1 MRYREVLTYPI
12 AVRRDATQPLREQ
25 IAEQI
30 AAAVDGGT
38 AQRGSR
44 VPSTRTLAELLG
56 VSRGVVGEAYD
67 LLHSRGYLVTRP
79 GSGTFISAGSV
90 PSKAVRAAGAA
101 PQWTV
106 DFTPGQ
112 LCGEAFP
119 IRAWRAAWRYASHQV
134 PAPVAAPSLGMPA
147 LRRAI
152 VEHLAQTRGI
162 VAPGHEVVV
171 TAGTAAGLRLVLE
184 ALCGGPSGGS
194 SGGSSGAVAVERPIS
209 PDLLRA
215 TAAAF
220 LPAAIR
226 PLPDDFGDLPH
237 DVRVAVVCPD
247 GNRPLGT
254 VMSEPLRREAL
265 SWSRAGGTL
274 VEVAR
279 DAIFLPH
286 TAGLPRLQPAP
297 RTVTVGGFGEV
308 LAPSLKLGY
317 ALVPRELAGP
327 IAELIADRG
336 EQPPDLTQLAV
347 ARLLVD
353 GTMVRQ
359 MRRLTRI
366 YAAKWSIVAS
376 ALPTVR
382 AGEAGTAMLE
392 FSDDTAPDR
401 LRRNGIR
408 LPTLDSYGTP
418 GQTFVLGF
426 GHLPDKALR
435 ESLSHLVSSLGCST
449 QKEK

>member
-1 MRYREVLTYPI
+1 M
-12 AVRRDATQPLREQ
+12 
-25 IAEQI
+25 
-30 AAAVDGGT
+30 
-38 AQRGSR
+38 
-44 VPSTRTLAELLG
+44 
-56 VSRGVVGEAYD
+56 
-67 LLHSRGYLVTRP
+67 
-79 GSGTFISAGSV
+79 
-90 PSKAVRAAGAA
+90 
-101 PQWTV
+101 
-106 DFTPGQ
+106 
-112 LCGEAFP
+112 
-119 IRAWRAAWRYASHQV
+119 
-134 PAPVAAPSLGMPA
+134 PV

-162 VAPGHEVVV
+162 AAPDHEVVV

-184 ALCGGPSGGS
+184 ALGGPI
-194 SGGSSGAVAVERPIS
+194 AMERPIS
-209 PDLLRA
+209 PDLLR
-215 TAAAF
+215 TAAF
-220 LPAAIR
+220 LPRTAH
-226 PLPDDFGDLPH
+226 PLPADFADLPH

-254 VMSEPLRREAL
+254 VMPEPLRREAL
-265 SWSRAGGTL
+265 AWSRAGGML

-279 DAIFLPH
+279 DAIFPPR
-286 TAGLPRLQPAP
+286 TAGLPRLQAAP

-317 ALVPRELAGP
+317 ALVPHELAGP
-327 IAELIADRG
+327 LADLIADRG

-376 ALPTVR
+376 TLAQASAAQDPAICLAGRAPGPPRPVYCQASCR
-382 AGEAGTAMLE
+382 ILAGEAGTAMLE
-392 FSDDTAPDR
+392 FSDPAAPDR
-401 LRRNGIR
+401 LRRNGIK

-418 GQTFVLGF
+418 AQTFVLGF

-435 ESLSHLVSSLGCST
+435 ESLSHVVSSLGCST
-449 QKEK
+449 QKEKQ

>member
-30 AAAVDGGT
+30 AAAVDDGT
-38 AQRGSR
+38 APRGTR
-44 VPSTRTLAELLG
+44 VPSTRTMAELLG

-67 LLHSRGYLVTRP
+67 LLHARGYLVTRP
-79 GSGTFISAGSV
+79 GSGTFISGGTA
-90 PSKAVRAAGAA
+90 PPKAVRTAACA

-119 IRAWRAAWRYASHQV
+119 IRDWRAAWRYASHQV
-134 PAPVAAPSLGMPA
+134 PAPTDAPALGMPS
-147 LRRAI
+147 LRVAI
-152 VEHLAQTRGI
+152 AEHLAQTRGI
-162 VAPGHEVVV
+162 VAPEHEVVV

-184 ALCGGPSGGS
+184 ALGGQ
-194 SGGSSGAVAVERPIS
+194 AAMEHPIS

-215 TAAAF
+215 APGVRV
-220 LPAAIR
+220 LPGE
-226 PLPDDFGDLPH
+226 FGDLAD

-254 VMSEPLRREAL
+254 VMPNARRQDAL
-265 SWSRAGGTL
+265 AWVRSGGTL

-279 DAIFLPH
+279 DAISLPP
-286 TAGLPRLQPAP
+286 TAGLARLQPSP
-297 RTVTVGGFGEV
+297 GVVTVGGFGEV

-317 ALVPRELAGP
+317 ALVPRELAGAL
-327 IAELIADRG
+327 AELITDRG

-353 GTMVRQ
+353 GTIARQ
-359 MRRLTRI
+359 MRRLTRL
-366 YAAKWSIVAS
+366 YAAKGSLVAS
-376 ALPTVR
+376 ILRRPVL
-382 AGEAGTAMLE
+382 GEAGTALLR
-392 FSDDTAPDR
+392 FADSAAPER
-401 LRRNGIR
+401 LRRNGIK
-408 LPTLDSYGTP
+408 LPTLDTYGKP
-418 GQTFVLGF
+418 DQTFVLGF
-426 GHLPDKALR
+426 GHLPDRALR

-449 QKEK
+449 QKEKY

>member
-38 AQRGSR
+38 AQRGAR

-79 GSGTFISAGSV
+79 GSGTFISGGSA
-90 PSKAVRAAGAA
+90 PARAVRSVTSA
-101 PQWTV
+101 PQWKV

-119 IRAWRAAWRYASHQV
+119 IRAWRAAWRYASHQI
-134 PAPVAAPSLGMPA
+134 PAPMAAPPLGMPA

-152 VEHLAQTRGI
+152 ADHLAQTRGI
-162 VAPGHEVVV
+162 IAPSHEVVV
-171 TAGTAAGLRLVLE
+171 TSGTAASLRLVLE
-184 ALCGGPSGGS
+184 SIGGP
-194 SGGSSGAVAVERPIS
+194 VAMERPIS

-215 TAAAF
+215 AHTGG
-220 LPAAIR
+220 
-226 PLPDDFGDLPH
+226 PLPSCMEDLPRE
-237 DVRVAVVCPD
+237 VRAAVICPD

-254 VMSEPLRREAL
+254 VMSEPRRLEAL
-265 SWSRAGGTL
+265 AWTRAGGTL
-274 VEVAR
+274 IEVAR

-286 TAGLPRLQPAP
+286 TAGLPRLQPCP

-317 ALVPRELAGP
+317 AFVPRDLAGP
-327 IAELIADRG
+327 IADLIADRG

-359 MRRLTRI
+359 MRRLTRL
-366 YAAKWSIVAS
+366 YAAKWSIVAAAFAS
-376 ALPTVR
+376 QDPLL
-382 AGEAGTAMLE
+382 GEAGTALIP
-392 FSDDTAPDR
+392 FSDPSAPER
-401 LRRNGIR
+401 LRRNGIK
-408 LPTLDSYGTP
+408 LPTLDTYGKA

-435 ESLSHLVSSLGCST
+435 ESLSHLVSSLGRST
-449 QKEK
+449 FKEN